1 VRTQRILRRAEPSIY
16 QFKLLFFMVGDLHR
30 HMGTLEHF
38 ILSHHQKCNSPVCR
52 CSEVVR
58 HLSSKDSDLTADKI
72 WYEFLESFVKAH
84 FSLEDISKLPE
95 SELQARLTKYQ
106 YLVVDLV
113 EI

>member
-1 VRTQRILRRAEPSIY
+1 ME
-16 QFKLLFFMVGDLHR
+16 
-30 HMGTLEHF
+30 TLQHF

-58 HLSSKDSDLTADKI
+58 HLSSKNSNLAADKI

-84 FSLEDISKLPE
+84 YSLEDISRLPE
-95 SELQARLTKYQ
+95 SQLQACLTKYQ